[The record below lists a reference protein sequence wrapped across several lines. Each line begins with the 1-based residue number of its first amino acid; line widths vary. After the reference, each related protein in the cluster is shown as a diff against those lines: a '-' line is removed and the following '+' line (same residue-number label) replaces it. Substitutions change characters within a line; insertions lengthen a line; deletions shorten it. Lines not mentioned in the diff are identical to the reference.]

1 MPIPVFRICIPI
13 LLLTTTSPILSLD
26 NLNLAYG
33 LIRMCSFS
41 FLQSKLCN
49 MLFWRVLRLV
59 AIDSIPSIYSYV
71 AGNRVYIVLWSIY
84 VITDTIPWDMLTPR
98 KRSYIQNCR
107 WNATMF
113 SHINASR
120 CCPSWYG
127 LPFQRLRKREER
139 DIIASNSYIWLLATI
154 SHSFRF
160 RSLKWETSWWIHLG
174 FYS

>member
-1 MPIPVFRICIPI
+1 MNMKNIVVIWWTFEILYLLQHKQSMSIPVFRNCIPI
-13 LLLTTTSPILSLD
+13 LLPTTTSPILSLD

-33 LIRMCSFS
+33 LIRMCSFL
-41 FLQSKLCN
+41 FLQSKICN

-71 AGNRVYIVLWSIY
+71 AGNRVYIVLWFMY
-84 VITDTIPWDMLTPR
+84 MITDTIPWDMPTPR
-98 KRSYIQNCR
+98 KRSYTQNCR

-120 CCPSWYG
+120 YCPSWYG

-139 DIIASNSYIWLLATI
+139 DIIASNSYI
-154 SHSFRF
+154 
-160 RSLKWETSWWIHLG
+160 
-174 FYS
+174 